1 MGLLRGADHLGIRP
15 EEQRLVV
22 GPQRCNARVE
32 REKKGTVLDQESLPF
47 LEMLLSFNTCPSHPG
62 LGLAAQWNLLR
73 EGGVTALGEPKTP
86 PPYTLGL
93 ERTGSQALL

>member
-62 LGLAAQWNLLR
+62 LGLAAHS
-73 EGGVTALGEPKTP
+73 GTCC
-86 PPYTLGL
+86 
-93 ERTGSQALL
+93 ERAV